1 MAEGYEPDYRVLFN
15 KTLSALAQIDKALG
29 LPEDGQNTL
38 LNTLNAIHY
47 YKALAHGDMGFGLP
61 DFLKTKPP
69 KAENQHWTDKTGKN
83 YGADIATLIE
93 LIDSGEL

>member
-47 YKALAHGDMGFGLP
+47 YKALAHGDNATAER
-61 DFLKTKPP
+61 LK
-69 KAENQHWTDKTGKN
+69 
-83 YGADIATLIE
+83 L
-93 LIDSGEL
+93 LIDFEDTEQLQAIENS